1 MQEYEQRLV
10 ARQAAMASGGGSDG
24 GGASALPEGL
34 KLEDAA
40 VLAEPGKRSGQIVV
54 VRENGAAV
62 AYSWDAARC
71 VVRAVASETGFITT
85 GGRVGSGG
93 VRRAQRRE
101 RGRLRE
107 RRRPVCS
114 WNTAGRDLRFHC
126 GRGFSL
132 DQALLLCFKPTL
144 KISVHSHVMPKTAV

>member
-10 ARQAAMASGGGSDG
+10 ARKAAMASGGGGGGGDG

-54 VRENGAAV
+54 VRENSAAV

-71 VVRAVASETGFITT
+71 IIWPIASASGSTTT
-85 GGRVGSGG
+85 GGRIGSGG
-93 VRRAQRRE
+93 ARHAQRRE

-107 RRRPVCS
+107 GRRRFLQLRH
-114 WNTAGRDLRFHC
+114 GQLRFTHFTVDDVSPLIRLYC
-126 GRGFSL
+126 Y
-132 DQALLLCFKPTL
+132 ALR
-144 KISVHSHVMPKTAV
+144 